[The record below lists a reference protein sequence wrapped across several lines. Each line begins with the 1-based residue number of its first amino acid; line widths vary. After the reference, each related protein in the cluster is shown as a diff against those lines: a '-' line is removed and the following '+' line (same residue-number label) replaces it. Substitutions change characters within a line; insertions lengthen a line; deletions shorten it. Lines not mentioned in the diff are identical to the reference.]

1 MRGIGERRRAT
12 QEHAGYGAT
21 ERATGCT
28 PRGDTFEDKR
38 EAPEAPEDTAGER
51 GDAAAKG

>member
-1 MRGIGERRRAT
+1 MRGLSERRRAT

-28 PRGDTFEDKR
+28 PRGDTFEDK
-38 EAPEAPEDTAGER
+38 PEAPEDTAGER